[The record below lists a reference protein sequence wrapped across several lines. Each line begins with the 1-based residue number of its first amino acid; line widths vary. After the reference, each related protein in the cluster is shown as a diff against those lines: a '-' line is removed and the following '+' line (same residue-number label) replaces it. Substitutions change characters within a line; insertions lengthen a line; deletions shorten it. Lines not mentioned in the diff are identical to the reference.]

1 MDENAAGATI
11 TAVSTENATET
22 TVDNDHFEV
31 ADGNLKLKADSSLD
45 FEAIEGGMLD
55 VTITASGD
63 GESATHTV
71 TITVNDVNEAPSIE
85 VADGETPDGMAASS
99 TVDENVE
106 GAILGAIT
114 LSDPDAGQMHT
125 LTTSDDRFITK
136 QDAEGGWWL
145 ALADGVSLDHEAGA
159 TVMVTVTVT
168 DDGDPAMSAST
179 DVTITVNDINE
190 SPAVTGTV
198 PNVTAL
204 AGKAIDI
211 SVDLTNLFNDPDA
224 SDGNVLRWELSGN
237 PSWLSLHVEYVT
249 DDDGNQKTIGHL
261 RGEPPTT
268 GPDSFGARMVTITAR
283 DAGGEAGSVD
293 FYAVVDDG
301 NDRVTG
307 VNLLD
312 DNGNEIVEAEVDEND
327 ASGVVFGRITVDDID
342 HPMHPNG
349 MHQVTVND
357 PRFEIRVDDEGG
369 LWLALKPGVS
379 LDHEGREGGVFNVT
393 VTAVDMNGEQNSPVV
408 EARTGKKYKGTDAS
422 ATFTILANDV
432 NDAPNAGVIGN
443 WWITVDDD
451 FDAEDVNA
459 GALLSVSLETDD
471 GNPTTGDQF
480 PAFTDQDIS
489 SGDRLTYSISGASW
503 VQIDERTGDITNVKG
518 VLPSRGVHRVT
529 VTATDSE
536 GESASA
542 SFNIN
547 VAHSDAVS
555 ETDTRLRGENE
566 DPKAN
571 DADGSYRENS
581 GERIVATF
589 RVSDD
594 DQDIPD
600 HEFAIK
606 TVEIVSVENA
616 DDLGADGDNNVVED
630 LDAGTNASSR
640 GQKDTGFAAAF
651 RLSDP
656 RKSGDTWEYDI
667 WARDT
672 DPGRGNPLT
681 LLNHESVEEIVITVR
696 VTDGTGATD
705 TAEIEI
711 DIVDVNEAPTIE
723 GASGTNP
730 TGSLLTRVIR
740 KVNQSENA
748 DTFDDATDD
757 PKIVLYI
764 NLEHLWNDDKTEEDD
779 LIFGA
784 SSSTSWIKILHG
796 PGEWQD
802 IIKGPDGRTGGG
814 DDLVWNDPAG
824 EVDIGREV
832 GTAPASDTDDL
843 MVVIV
848 EIDRTKRNTQDD
860 RGSFTLTARDENGA
874 TGTLVVPIT
883 VTDENEPI
891 GPGAV
896 SISGSARE
904 GSTLRAHFNE
914 NRDPDLAGDDS
925 AVLVLYTWHMGSVDS
940 GGAFTS
946 SGVIQRGTSNELSLG
961 QTQVGSHIQVQ
972 VTYYEVFDGQ
982 FISAGDTDGQLNV
995 DGDQVVVADT
1005 TERVVSNSPDDGVGH
1020 FTITAGANT
1029 LTASAVIQDGDW
1041 GRAGVTSGIVYS
1053 WQVSANGV
1061 GGWRDVDQT
1070 GDTDGTETLTRDD
1083 GDGQY
1088 YRAVATYNANNDDDE
1103 NTATTE
1109 EMESAYSDPIRVGD
1123 VADLAAGSDSQ
1134 TQSITPGALTP
1145 SGSGFPGGTLSVS
1158 GRGVSSVQ
1166 WQTQVSP
1173 DVWVDIP
1180 GATGDLSVTGALAGD
1195 TVRALVTYE
1204 STNPNNPGVTA
1215 IVPSN
1220 SVSIGGTPSGTA
1232 PPTAVADYEVTG
1244 SVMGSGHA
1252 RTNGTNEGDGVL
1264 SGHTVTITDT
1274 VPLRSLF
1281 QDPDSARLSF
1291 TAASTTKTISGGT
1304 NANGSYIAQVESG
1317 VLVLDLSSGELTY
1330 VSDQLRNH
1338 DGNGNGPEQ
1347 DGMGN
1352 WLTLDITADDRGGPN
1367 GASRTSASNTF
1378 GDVNIRI
1385 NVAPTGIDFTA
1396 GTDPTESRIISAEFE
1411 QASAILQPPGS
1422 DATLP
1427 EVELIEEVTSRSGEV
1442 LAVIDVQDQ
1451 NLAGSLTTGPGHPF
1465 GTHEVTVTGDD
1476 HDRFMIT
1483 HTGNSIFGDSD
1494 RDGSTWELR
1503 LKPGAKFDFETE
1515 SDADGDPTNG
1525 KQIVLTFMA
1534 TDGGGLSTPNP
1545 APGSGYAPIRL
1556 VVTVMNNMADD
1567 PDRPGADET
1576 PGLKDDESGGTDG
1589 GDDDDTMDDGTDR
1602 DTDGGDPTPPP
1613 GFSLGGIIEDFTD
1626 NMDIGE
1632 IDLLED
1638 YLLTIDDGLDI
1649 V

>member
-22 TVDNDHFEV
+22 TVDNEHFEV
-31 ADGNLKLKADSSLD
+31 VDGNLKLKADSSLD

-55 VTITASGD
+55 VVITASGD

-71 TITVNDVNEAPSIE
+71 TITVNDVNEAPMIA

-125 LTTSDDRFITK
+125 LTTSDERFVTK

-379 LDHEGREGGVFNVT
+379 LDHEGSQGDVVPVT
-393 VTAVDMNGEQNSPVV
+393 VTAVDMNGAQNSP
-408 EARTGKKYKGTDAS
+408 AAQALGAPRYKGTNKS
-422 ATFTILANDV
+422 ATFTILVNDQ
-432 NDAPNAGVIGN
+432 NDAPEAQTIGN
-443 WWITVDDD
+443 WWVTVRDGLEAD
-451 FDAEDVNA
+451 EVNA
-459 GALLSVSLETDD
+459 GALLSVSLETDPD
-471 GNPTTGDQF
+471 NDPETGDSF
-480 PAFTDQDIS
+480 PAFTDQDLS

-503 VQIDERTGDITNVKG
+503 VQIDEKSGEITNVKD
-518 VLPSRGVHRVT
+518 VLPGRGVHRVT
-529 VTATDSE
+529 VTATDSQ

-542 SFNIN
+542 SFTIN
-547 VAHSDAVS
+547 VAHSRA
-555 ETDTRLRGENE
+555 ETDGSLTRDNN

-571 DADGSYRENS
+571 DAAGSYNENS
-581 GERIVATF
+581 GERRVATF
-589 RVSDD
+589 TVTDA

-606 TVEIVSVENA
+606 TVEIIRVQNA
-616 DDLGADGDNNVVED
+616 DALSINSD
-630 LDAGTNASSR
+630 GTNANGTPDPLNSLDD
-640 GQKDTGFAAAF
+640 GDTSDMNEAQGITGYGGAF

-656 RKSGDTWEYDI
+656 IKSGSTWTYHI
-667 WARDT
+667 YARDM
-672 DPGRGNPLT
+672 DPRGSVNT
-681 LLNHESVEEIVITVR
+681 LSRLNHESVEEITITVR
-696 VTDGTGATD
+696 VTDGTGASD
-705 TAEIEI
+705 DAEI
-711 DIVDVNEAPTIE
+711 DIDIIDINEAPTVV
-723 GASGTNP
+723 GATRANP
-730 TGSLLTRVIR
+730 TGIMTVANRT
-740 KVNQSENA
+740 VNQTEE
-748 DTFDDATDD
+748 D
-757 PKIVLYI
+757 KVVLYI
-764 NLEHLWNDDKTEEDD
+764 NLESLWTDQDDDDDSDD
-779 LIFGA
+779 LVFGA
-784 SSSTSWIKILHG
+784 SSSASWIEILHG
-796 PGEWQD
+796 PVQWEEIAD
-802 IIKGPDGRTGGG
+802 GPDGTAGGG
-814 DDLVWNDPAG
+814 DDLTWG
-824 EVDIGREV
+824 EPGDGATGRPI
-832 GTAPASDTDDL
+832 GTAPTDANDDSW
-843 MVVIV
+843 VVVV
-848 EIDRTKRNTQDD
+848 EIDRSDRNTQGD
-860 RGSFTLTARDENGA
+860 RGSFTLTARDDRGGP
-874 TGTLVVPIT
+874 TGSVTANVV
-883 VTDENEPI
+883 VTDENEDI
-891 GPGAV
+891 GANAV
-896 SISGSARE
+896 SISGNTRE
-904 GSTLRAHFNE
+904 GSTLRANFNE
-914 NRDPDLAGDDS
+914 NRDPDLAGSES
-925 AVLVLYTWHMGSVDS
+925 AAVVLYTWYSGDADS
-940 GGAFTS
+940 QTD
-946 SGVIQRGTSNELSLG
+946 VLQRGTSNELRL
-961 QTQVGSHIQVQ
+961 TQSHVGDHIRVQ
-972 VTYYEVFDGQ
+972 VTYYEVFNGQ
-982 FISAGDTDGQLNV
+982 FVSNTTV
-995 DGDQVVVADT
+995 TVEDT
-1005 TERVVSNSPDDGVGH
+1005 TERAVSNTPNDGVGA
-1020 FTITAGANT
+1020 FTITAGANI
-1029 LTASAVIQDGDW
+1029 LTASAVIQDGDY
-1041 GRAGVTSGIVYS
+1041 GRAGVTSGVTYS

-1061 GGWRDVDQT
+1061 GGWRNAPSD
-1070 GDTDGTETLTRDD
+1070 GDADNNPATYRVDD
-1083 GDGQY
+1083 GDAQY
-1088 YRAVATYNANNDDDE
+1088 YRAVATYDADGAAAGTD
-1103 NTATTE
+1103 TE
-1109 EMESAYSDPIRVGD
+1109 SVYSHAVR
-1123 VADLAAGSDSQ
+1123 VADLADVAADTDPVPPGQ
-1134 TQSITPGALTP
+1134 TATPAQLMP
-1145 SGSGFPGGTLSVS
+1145 SGSAFPGGTLSVS

-1166 WQTQVSP
+1166 WQTEVATG
-1173 DVWVDIP
+1173 VWVNIP
-1180 GATGDLSVTGALAGD
+1180 GATGDLSVTSALAGSN
-1195 TVRALVTYE
+1195 VRALVTYD

-1215 IVPSN
+1215 IVASA
-1220 SVSIGGTPSGTA
+1220 SASIGGQPSGTA
-1232 PPTAVADYEVTG
+1232 PPTAVADYEITG

-1252 RTNGTNEGDGVL
+1252 ARGPVSGDGVT

-1291 TAASTTKTISGGT
+1291 SAASETGSLGGGT
-1304 NANGSYIAQVESG
+1304 SANGSYIAEVDSG
-1317 VLVLDLSSGELTY
+1317 VLVLELGSGQLTY

-1338 DGNGNGPEQ
+1338 DGNPADGQGNV
-1347 DGMGN
+1347 
-1352 WLTLDITADDRGGPN
+1352 LTLDITADDRGGPG
-1367 GASRTSASNTF
+1367 GASRTSAPNTF

-1385 NVAPTGIDFTA
+1385 NVAPTGINFEATNLTA
-1396 GTDPTESRIISAEFE
+1396 AATSRLINADLDLVADIFGTS
-1411 QASAILQPPGS
+1411 
-1422 DATLP
+1422 ATLP
-1427 EVELIEEVTSRSGEV
+1427 EVTLNEEVTSRSGEV
-1442 LAVIDVQDQ
+1442 LATINVQDQ
-1451 NLAGSLTTGPGHPF
+1451 NHIRHAF

-1476 HDRFMIT
+1476 RFMIT
-1483 HTGNSIFGDSD
+1483 HTGNSVLGDSD

-1503 LKPGAKFDFETE
+1503 LVRGAKFDFETDGRDLAPTV
-1515 SDADGDPTNG
+1515 DADGDGNPAND
-1525 KQIVLTFMA
+1525 KQIVLTLAA

-1545 APGSGYAPIRL
+1545 APGSGYSPIRL
-1556 VVTVMNNMADD
+1556 VVTLINNEDDD
-1567 PDRPGADET
+1567 PARPGATET
-1576 PGLKDDESGGTDG
+1576 PGLKDDEGSTDSP
-1589 GDDDDTMDDGTDR
+1589 DTDDTADNADDNE
-1602 DTDGGDPTPPP
+1602 TDGGDPTPPP
-1613 GFSLGGIIEDFTD
+1613 PGMSLGGIIEDFTD